1 MWPTF
6 QAGSFSK
13 KVQQDARED
22 RRAGK
27 APWRA
32 ASAAWERRRALA
44 ARVAVQTV
52 SLLSTRAAG
61 SMAQPVSSPAKQ
73 TAEADRGRHPGF
85 ASFNVLAGGPG
96 SLGLA
101 FGPRIPG
108 NDMCWLFVYYL
119 GR

>member
-27 APWRA
+27 ALWRA
-32 ASAAWERRRALA
+32 ASAAWERRRAGD

-61 SMAQPVSSPAKQ
+61 SIAQAVSSPANQRLKL
-73 TAEADRGRHPGF
+73 TGAAILVFR
-85 ASFNVLAGGPG
+85 AST
-96 SLGLA
+96 SLQA
-101 FGPRIPG
+101 APAA
-108 NDMCWLFVYYL
+108 
-119 GR
+119 